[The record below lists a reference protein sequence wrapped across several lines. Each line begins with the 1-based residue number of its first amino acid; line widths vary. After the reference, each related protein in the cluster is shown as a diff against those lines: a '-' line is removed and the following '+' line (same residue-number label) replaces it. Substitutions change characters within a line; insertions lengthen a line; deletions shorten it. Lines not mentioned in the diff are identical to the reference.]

1 MLESSPKQQAVE
13 LIRDAGSILAV
24 THKNPDGDALGSLL
38 ALKISLEKLDKK
50 VTIACPDASAETFSF
65 LPKIAEIENEIDVS
79 RDLIISVKTAET
91 KIEKIG
97 YKKDAEGKKID
108 IVVTPSSGKL
118 KTEDV
123 SVTESGVK
131 FDLIIALDTPNLER
145 LGKLAQPADIF
156 YEIPVINIDHHPS
169 NERFGKINWV
179 ELVATSTSE
188 ILVSLIEAL
197 SREVKLLDEDVAT
210 ALLTG
215 LIYDTSSFQNINTTP
230 KSLTV
235 AAQLV
240 AAGARQQEI
249 IKNLYKTKSLRTL
262 RLWGIVLSNV
272 SEDKEHKFL
281 WSSVTKGDY
290 ISAGADESALSGVI
304 DELLK
309 SATEVD
315 FVLLLSER
323 EGQTHGSLRSISKT
337 FNVAQVAESFGGGG
351 HEGAAAFRM
360 EGPLSSNIEGILSKV
375 RNFKD
380 KLSGTKKETLSP
392 ASKDEVEARGEVKE
406 KPMSEPT
413 PVKDEKAGKTEAAET
428 PSKVSEAFSGPL
440 LSSDAGATVTEPEA
454 KKEEIKAEQI
464 GKEEPPSGEDEP
476 KQLGER
482 VKTKW

>member
-13 LIRDAGSILAV
+13 LIREANNVLAV

-38 ALKISLEKLDKK
+38 ALKISLEKLNKK
-50 VTIACPDASAETFSF
+50 VTIACPDEAAEIFSF
-65 LPKIAEIENEIDVS
+65 LPKVKEIENEIDLS
-79 RDLIISVKTAET
+79 RDLVISVKTAAV
-91 KIEKIG
+91 KVEKIG
-97 YKKDAEGKKID
+97 YKKDEENKRVD

-118 KTEDV
+118 IPEDV
-123 SVTESGVK
+123 TVSQSGSK
-131 FDLIIALDTPNLER
+131 FDLIIALDTPNMER
-145 LGKLAQPADIF
+145 LGKLSQPADIF
-156 YEIPVINIDHHPS
+156 YEVPVINIDHHPS
-169 NERFGKINWV
+169 NERFGKVNWV

-249 IKNLYKTKSLRTL
+249 VKNLYKTKSLRTL
-262 RLWGIVLSNV
+262 KLWGIVLSNV
-272 SEDKEHKFL
+272 NEDKDHKFL
-281 WSSVTKGDY
+281 WSSVTKDDVR
-290 ISAGADESALSGVI
+290 SVGADESALSGVI

-309 SATEVD
+309 SATDVD

-337 FNVAQVAESFGGGG
+337 FNVAQIAESFGSGG
-351 HEGAAAFRM
+351 HEGAAAFRLD
-360 EGPLSSNIEGILSKV
+360 GPLSSNIEGVLNKIRSFKEKLNGVKQESKPV
-375 RNFKD
+375 V
-380 KLSGTKKETLSP
+380 
-392 ASKDEVEARGEVKE
+392 SKDEVEARGEIKEEKIEPKDEPKTELSTPAFSNPLLTDVKIT
-406 KPMSEPT
+406 SEPKT
-413 PVKDEKAGKTEAAET
+413 DEEAKIEENKIKET
-428 PSKVSEAFSGPL
+428 P
-440 LSSDAGATVTEPEA
+440 
-454 KKEEIKAEQI
+454 
-464 GKEEPPSGEDEP
+464 DEP
-476 KQLGER
+476 KQIGER